1 MAEEKDVPTNLILQ
15 LADGRYA
22 KLPDDQLE
30 SFVIPD
36 EEVEALLRE
45 SGREAAFPEAARVEV
60 DRIGDQIADSF
71 DDAED
76 EVN

>member
-45 SGREAAFPEAARVEV
+45 SGREAAFPEAARMVPGTLV
-60 DRIGDQIADSF
+60 SVPAGLLHGIA
-71 DDAED
+71 AP
-76 EVN
+76 